1 MIRQHSNSL
10 LLRLIR
16 KNLLSLL
23 INVIL
28 YTNIKHDEINYRVVG
43 LNINNL

>member
-1 MIRQHSNSL
+1 MIMHSNSL
-10 LLRLIR
+10 LLFFTQKNQLM
-16 KNLLSLL
+16 NLL
-23 INVIL
+23 L